1 MQMSE
6 FINTELKSDSDSDSS
21 DPDSHSDSESSGSDS
36 DSDLCNLC
44 FLTQLTTIVSWNAFF
59 EGAI

>member
-44 FLTQLTTIVSWNAFF
+44 FLTQLTTIVS
-59 EGAI
+59 